1 MRMYRSLLVLLGGAG
16 ALLAA
21 GVVVAL
27 IAVRQPET
35 AYPAHS
41 PQATVATYLRLLQN
55 GQVDTAYPL
64 VQWQPLRSRQCCHM
78 DREQFHQQF
87 EYWGQTPHRVT
98 LLQTG
103 TSGPDASVT
112 VEIAIFSA
120 DAFGASDQT
129 CRQTFRLVRQGGAW
143 RITGDSTAYL
153 CGR

>member
-27 IAVRQPET
+27 VAVRQPET

-55 GQVDTAYPL
+55 GKVDAAYAL
-64 VQWQPLRSRQCCHM
+64 VATRRAGERFHM
-78 DREQFHQQF
+78 DRESFHAEF
-87 EYWGQTPHRVT
+87 DTWSQTPHRVT
-98 LLQTG
+98 LLKAG

-112 VEIAIFSA
+112 VEIATFSA
-120 DAFGASDQT
+120 GAFGATDQT
-129 CRQTFRLVRQGGAW
+129 CRQTFTLVRQGGAW
-143 RITGDSTAYL
+143 RITGWPRPCS
-153 CGR
+153 

>member
-27 IAVRQPET
+27 VAVRQPET

-41 PQATVATYLRLLQN
+41 PQATVATFLRLLQN

-64 VQWQPLRSRQCCHM
+64 VRWKPIRSGQCCQM

-87 EYWGQTPHRVT
+87 DTWSQTPHRVT
-98 LLQTG
+98 LIQAG

-112 VEIAIFSA
+112 VEIATFSA
-120 DAFGASDQT
+120 GAFGASDQT
-129 CRQTFRLVRQGGAW
+129 CRQTFTLVRQGGAW
-143 RITGDSTAYL
+143 RITGPYL
-153 CGR
+153 CGP

>member
-41 PQATVATYLRLLQN
+41 PQATVATYLRLLQK

-64 VQWQPLRSRQCCHM
+64 VQWQPCKSHVFCM
-78 DREQFHQQF
+78 DREHFDQQF

-98 LLQTG
+98 LLQAG
-103 TSGPDASVT
+103 TSGSDATVT
-112 VEIAIFSA
+112 VEIAVFSA

-143 RITGDSTAYL
+143 RITGDSTYP

>member
-27 IAVRQPET
+27 VAVRQPET

-41 PQATVATYLRLLQN
+41 PQGTVATYLRLLQD
-55 GQVDTAYPL
+55 GKVDTAYAL
-64 VQWQPLRSRQCCHM
+64 VDM
-78 DREQFHQQF
+78 DIDRERFHEQFDT
-87 EYWGQTPHRVT
+87 WGQTPHRVT
-98 LLQTG
+98 LLQADTN
-103 TSGPDASVT
+103 GPDASVT
-112 VEIAIFSA
+112 VEIATFSA
-120 DAFGASDQT
+120 GPFGASDRT
-129 CRQTFRLVRQGGAW
+129 SRQTFTLVRQGGAW

>member
-35 AYPAHS
+35 AQPAHS

-64 VQWQPLRSRQCCHM
+64 VQWQPLRSRQCCYM
-78 DREQFHQQF
+78 DRGQFRQQF

-98 LLQTG
+98 LLQAG
-103 TSGPDASVT
+103 TSGSDATVT
-112 VEIAIFSA
+112 VEIAVFSA

-143 RITGDSTAYL
+143 RITGDSTYP

>member
-35 AYPAHS
+35 AQPAHS

-64 VQWQPLRSRQCCHM
+64 VQWQPCKSHVFCM
-78 DREQFHQQF
+78 DREHFDQQF

-98 LLQTG
+98 LLQAG
-103 TSGPDASVT
+103 TSGSDATVT
-112 VEIAIFSA
+112 VEIAVFSA

-143 RITGDSTAYL
+143 RITGPEYL
-153 CGR
+153 YG

>member
-35 AYPAHS
+35 AQPAHS

-64 VQWQPLRSRQCCHM
+64 VQWQPCKSHVFCM
-78 DREQFHQQF
+78 DREHFDQQF

-98 LLQTG
+98 LLQAG
-103 TSGPDASVT
+103 TSGSDATVT
-112 VEIAIFSA
+112 VEIAVFSA

-143 RITGDSTAYL
+143 RITGDSTYP

>member
-27 IAVRQPET
+27 VAVRQPET

-64 VQWQPLRSRQCCHM
+64 VAFSRRSEQCCHM

-87 EYWGQTPHRVT
+87 DTWSQTPHRVT
-98 LLQTG
+98 LLKAG

-112 VEIAIFSA
+112 VEIATFSA
-120 DAFGASDQT
+120 GAFGASDQT
-129 CRQTFRLVRQGGAW
+129 CRQTFTLVRQGGAW
-143 RITGDSTAYL
+143 RITGWPGPCS
-153 CGR
+153 

>member
-64 VQWQPLRSRQCCHM
+64 VAFSRRRGAWRW

-103 TSGPDASVT
+103 TSGSDATVT
-112 VEIAIFSA
+112 VEIAVFSA

-143 RITGDSTAYL
+143 RITGDSTYP

>member
-64 VQWQPLRSRQCCHM
+64 VQWQPLRSGQCCHM
-78 DREQFHQQF
+78 DREQFRQQF
-87 EYWGQTPHRVT
+87 DYWGQTPHRVT

-112 VEIAIFSA
+112 VEIATFSA
-120 DAFGASDQT
+120 GPFGASDQT

-143 RITGDSTAYL
+143 RITGDSTYP